1 MRFSPALALSIFWL
15 FWFFWFFWVFALP
28 VTAHAQ
34 TATGSGPPYPAKSVR
49 IIIPFPP
56 GNTMDIMTRL
66 IAPKLSER
74 FGHNVIVDNRAG
86 AAGQLGL
93 DLAAKAVPDGYT
105 IAGGQGGNLV
115 VQPHTYKK
123 LPYDAIRDFAPI
135 AMGATNFLVLVGHP
149 ATQFKSARELI
160 AYARTHPGKL
170 TIASNGEGGFPHMTI
185 ELMRVMGG
193 FKYLHVPY
201 KGSADIATQLIGG
214 HVDAAIDGV
223 SGLVPHIRSGKLR
236 LLAVTVAKRV
246 PQYPDTPTIAEALP
260 GYESSG
266 WFGWVAPAN
275 TPRDIVLKLNQ
286 EINRAMSLP
295 DVKEKMTGFGL
306 NVVNEPPEFFANA
319 IRDDHA
325 KYGKLIRDIGFQ
337 PQ

>member
-1 MRFSPALALSIFWL
+1 MQTFRIIRALALAAT
-15 FWFFWFFWVFALP
+15 ALP
-28 VTAHAQ
+28 LAVSAQ
-34 TATGSGPPYPAKSVR
+34 SYPAKTIRV
-49 IIIPFPP
+49 IIPFPP

-66 IAPKLSER
+66 IAPRLTER
-74 FGHNVIVDNRAG
+74 LGQNVIVDNRAG

-93 DLAAKAVPDGYT
+93 DLTAKAPPDGYT
-105 IAGGQGGNLV
+105 IGGGQAGNLV
-115 VQPHTYKK
+115 MQPHTYKR

-135 AMGATNFLVLVGHP
+135 AMGATNFLVLVVHP
-149 ATQFKSARELI
+149 ATQFKTTKDLI
-160 AYARTHPGKL
+160 SYARANPGRL
-170 TIASNGEGGFPHMTI
+170 SMASNGEGGFPHMTI
-185 ELMRVMGG
+185 ELMRVQGGG

-223 SGLVPHIRSGKLR
+223 SGLVPHFQSGKLR

-275 TPRDIVLKLNQ
+275 TPRDIVTKLNQ
-286 EINRAMSLP
+286 EINRAMFLP
-295 DVKEKMTGFGL
+295 DIKEKMIALGL
-306 NVVNEPPEFFANA
+306 NPVGESPEFFGKA

>member
-1 MRFSPALALSIFWL
+1 MRPAHTLIAAFAA
-15 FWFFWFFWVFALP
+15 ALP
-28 VTAHAQ
+28 AWTYAQ
-34 TATGSGPPYPAKSVR
+34 TYPAKTLR

-66 IAPKLSER
+66 IAPRLTER
-74 FGHNVIVDNRAG
+74 LGQNVIVDNRSG

-93 DLAAKAVPDGYT
+93 DIAAKSPPDGYT

-123 LPYDAIRDFAPI
+123 LPYDAIKDFAPI
-135 AMGATNFLVLVGHP
+135 AMGATNFLVLVVHP
-149 ATQFKSARELI
+149 ATQFKTTKDLI
-160 AYARTHPGKL
+160 AYARANPGRL
-170 TIASNGEGGFPHMTI
+170 SMASNGEGGFPHMTI
-185 ELMRVMGG
+185 ELLREQAG
-193 FKYLHVPY
+193 FHYLHVPY

-236 LLAVTVAKRV
+236 LLGVTVAKRV
-246 PQYPDTPTIAEALP
+246 PQFPDTPTIAESLP

-275 TPRDIVLKLNQ
+275 TPRDIVVKLNQ

-295 DVKEKMTGFGL
+295 DVKEKMIALGL
-306 NVVNEPPEFFANA
+306 TVVNESPEFFANA
-319 IRDDHA
+319 IRSDYE
-325 KYGKLIRDIGFQ
+325 KYGKLIKAIKFQ